1 VVFLCLKAGKKKG
14 VKIVHFEINKELPVP
29 DFSGK
34 PLKIPEK
41 SQLVEIEV
49 PANQSLKIVIKPI

>member
-1 VVFLCLKAGKKKG
+1 M
-14 VKIVHFEINKELPVP
+14 HFEINKELPVP